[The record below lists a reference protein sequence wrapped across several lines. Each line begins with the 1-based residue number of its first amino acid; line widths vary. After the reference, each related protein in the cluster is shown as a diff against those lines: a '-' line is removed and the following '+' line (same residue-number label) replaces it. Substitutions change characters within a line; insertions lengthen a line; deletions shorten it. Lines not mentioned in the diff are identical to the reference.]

1 MPQQIIVH
9 DCPLE
14 VRQDVEMYWDRKML
28 RIDRLLSHMPAD
40 QRHLHL
46 TVKHCRDDHEVHG
59 VLTLPTGTLVAQG
72 SSPSHREAMDLVADK
87 LAHEIQ
93 RHLELVRRDYVYRR
107 RGRRS
112 QAYLTTAAEAA
123 HPGEVQPLAEEA
135 PLE

>member
-9 DCPLE
+9 DCPAEIREDILL
-14 VRQDVEMYWDRKML
+14 YWDKKML

-59 VLTLPTGTLVAQG
+59 VLALPTGTLVAQG
-72 SSPSHREAMDLVADK
+72 SSPNHREAMDIVADK
-87 LAHEIQ
+87 LSHEIQ
-93 RHLELVRRDYVYRR
+93 RHLELVRRDYEYRR

-112 QAYLTTAAEAA
+112 QAFLTAAEEAA
-123 HPGEVQPLAEEA
+123 NPSGSSPA
-135 PLE
+135 PDEIPAP